1 MKFGIIGAGG
11 IADWMARTIVPMAEA
26 ECYAI
31 ASRDIEKAKA
41 FAEKFQIPKAY
52 GSYEE
57 LVNDPEVEAVYIAT
71 PHSHHYEH
79 AKLCIEHGKHVLCE
93 KAFTMNA
100 KQAEE
105 ICALAKEK
113 GVLITEAI
121 WTRYMPARKIIQ
133 DLLEEGVIGEVRTLT
148 ANLSYRICEVE
159 RVIRPELA
167 GGALLDIGIYP
178 LNFALM
184 HFGNDFSKITSTVLM
199 TETGV
204 DGQECITLT
213 WPDGKFAVLTASIY
227 GESDRQGIFYGS
239 KGYMIVDNVNDPLN
253 VDIYD
258 SKHQLVRHIPMPEQN
273 TGYEY
278 EVQEMMDCIKK
289 GELECPSMPH
299 YETLFV
305 MNIMD
310 GLRKEWG
317 IVYPQEQV

>member
-1 MKFGIIGAGG
+1 MKFGIIGAGV
-11 IADWMARTIVPMAEA
+11 IADWMARTITPMDEA

-57 LVNDPEVEAVYIAT
+57 LVNDPEVECVYIAT
-71 PHSHHYEH
+71 PHSHHFEH

-100 KQAEE
+100 AQAETL
-105 ICALAKEK
+105 CALAKEK

-133 DLLEEGVIGEVRTLT
+133 DLLNEGVIGEVRTLT

-184 HFGNDFSKITSTVLM
+184 HFGNDFNSITSTVLM

-204 DGQECITLT
+204 DGQECITMT

-239 KGYMIVDNVNDPLN
+239 KGYMIIDNVNDPLN

-258 SKHQLVRHIPMPEQN
+258 PKHQLVRHIAMPEQN

-278 EVQEMMDCIKK
+278 EVWEMMDCIKK

-299 YETLFV
+299 CETFRV

-310 GLRKEWG
+310 SLRREWG
-317 IVYPQEQV
+317 VIYPQEQV